1 MPWSSLI
8 ALLTVWLLALASP
21 GPDFLAVTHAA
32 MARSRRDA
40 KWVGLGVTSANTLWI
55 FGSLA
60 GVTVLLTRVQ
70 VVYETIRI
78 AGALY
83 LLYLSFQML
92 RSIRRRGESVPAAAV
107 VKAEPRSR
115 AAAWRVGALTN
126 LGNPKVAVFFT
137 SVFAAILPADLGW
150 GQRIAAGLSL
160 AVMAAAWFSVVLARV
175 FSLPKIA
182 AGYHRARRYIDGV
195 TGVVLA
201 GLAVRIGI
209 EG

>member
-1 MPWSSLI
+1 MI
-8 ALLTVWLLALASP
+8 ALLIVWLLALASP

-40 KWVGLGVTSANTLWI
+40 KWVGLGVTSANALWI

-92 RSIRRRGESVPAAAV
+92 RSIRRRGESVQAAV
-107 VKAEPRSR
+107 VKTEPRSR

-137 SVFAAILPADLGW
+137 SVFAAILPADLSW

-160 AVMAAAWFSVVLARV
+160 VIMAAAWFSVVLARV
-175 FSLPKIA
+175 FSLPRIA
-182 AGYHRARRYIDGV
+182 SGYRRARRYIDGA
-195 TGVVLA
+195 TGVILA
-201 GLAVRIGI
+201 GLAVRVGV

>member
-1 MPWSSLI
+1 MI
-8 ALLTVWLLALASP
+8 ALLAVWLLALASP
-21 GPDFLAVTHAA
+21 GPDFLAVTHSA

-40 KWVGLGVTSANTLWI
+40 MWVGLGVTTANALWI
-55 FGSLA
+55 FSSLA

-70 VVYETIRI
+70 VVYDTIRI

-92 RSIRRRGESVPAAAV
+92 RSIRQPGESAQVAV
-107 VKAEPRSR
+107 VKAESRSR
-115 AAAWRVGALTN
+115 VAAWRIGALTN

-137 SVFAAILPADLGW
+137 SVFAAILPAHLGW
-150 GQRIAAGLSL
+150 GQRTGAGLAL
-160 AVMAAAWFSVVLARV
+160 VFIAGVWFSVVVARV

-182 AGYHRARRYIDGV
+182 AAYRRARRYIDSV
-195 TGVVLA
+195 TGVMLA
-201 GLAVRIGI
+201 GLAVRIGL